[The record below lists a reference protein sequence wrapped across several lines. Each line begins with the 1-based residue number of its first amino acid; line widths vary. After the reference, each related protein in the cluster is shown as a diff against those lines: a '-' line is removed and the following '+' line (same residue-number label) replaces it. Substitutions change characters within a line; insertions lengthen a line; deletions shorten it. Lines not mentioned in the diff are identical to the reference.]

1 VWFGCSLFNGKG
13 ADIMNE
19 YLAIGIVLVVFF
31 ILLALGQSISSL
43 LATVGLLGIFLLE
56 GPKLIGGFL
65 ESSPFTTVAGYT
77 LTTIP
82 LYILMAQF
90 ILQSGIVKDFY
101 DIIYKIARGRASVL
115 GALTIVL
122 GGILG
127 AVSGSGSATSATMG
141 QIAYPELVRRGF
153 NKGLAG
159 AVAAAAGSLSAIIPP
174 SIVLIVYG
182 SITQTSIGQLFMAA
196 LLPGILM
203 IIVFTLYTVYKY
215 KKTSDAVNYNNEVA
229 VTKEVVV
236 EETSPS
242 VYRYLVAGICG
253 VLILGIIFVGIY
265 SGIFTP
271 TEAGAIGAFIGFL
284 TAAFLGKINLQFLK
298 ESLVSTINV
307 TGMVLLIMIGAQLFS
322 QFLSLSLLPRKL
334 IEILGSLIEYPY
346 LIIALLL
353 AIYFIMFMFIEGIAV
368 IVMTVPVVLPL
379 INLMGYDPIWF
390 GILICIMGTVG
401 GLTPPVGM
409 SVYVV
414 SGITKVNMGVIF
426 KQAIMYAVL
435 VTIIVGGLMMVFPE
449 IATWLPTKL

>member
-1 VWFGCSLFNGKG
+1 
-13 ADIMNE
+13 MNV
-19 YLAIGIVLVVFF
+19 YLVIGIVLVVFF

-56 GPKLIGGFL
+56 GPQLIGGFL
-65 ESSPFTTVAGYT
+65 ESTPFTTVAGYT

-90 ILQSGIVKDFY
+90 ILQSGIIKDFY
-101 DIIYKIARGRASVL
+101 DIIYKIARGKASVL

-174 SIVLIVYG
+174 SIILIVYG
-182 SITQTSIGQLFMAA
+182 SITQTSIGELFMAA
-196 LLPGILM
+196 LLPGIAM
-203 IIVFTLYTVYKY
+203 IIVFTFYSIYQY
-215 KKTSDAVNYNNEVA
+215 KKTSTTVTNEMTIA
-229 VTKEVVV
+229 
-236 EETSPS
+236 EEELAAASAPS
-242 VYRYLVAGICG
+242 IYRYMIAAVCGALV
-253 VLILGIIFVGIY
+253 LGIIFVGIY

-271 TEAGAIGAFIGFL
+271 TEAGAVGAFIGFL
-284 TAAFLGKINLQFLK
+284 TAACLGQINLKFLK

-334 IEILGSLIEYPY
+334 IEVLGSFVEYPF
-346 LIIALLL
+346 LIITLLL
-353 AIYFIMFMFIEGIAV
+353 VIYFIMFMFIEGIAV

-379 INLMGYDPIWF
+379 INIMGYDPIWF
-390 GILICIMGTVG
+390 GILICIMCTVG
-401 GLTPPVGM
+401 ALTPPVGM

-414 SGITKVNMGVIF
+414 SGITKVKMGEIF

-449 IATWLPTKL
+449 LATWLPSKL